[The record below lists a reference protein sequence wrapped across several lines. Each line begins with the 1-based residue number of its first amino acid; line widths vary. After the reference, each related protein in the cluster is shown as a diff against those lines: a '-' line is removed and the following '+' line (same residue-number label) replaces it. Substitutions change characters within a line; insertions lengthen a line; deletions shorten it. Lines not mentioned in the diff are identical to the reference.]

1 MPGIDPDQPGPH
13 LGPPDVNAADG
24 RFTVSASGVVQ
35 STGREL
41 VLWHCGGPFPGTPSW
56 TSNDRPDEM
65 VSQGLQLALSRPAGP
80 QTVVALLMDYDAFG
94 RVTAVP
100 DTAGRLST
108 LLRTGPDQD
117 VHPVLVSPRDNRPA
131 VHGADLVEVFTALL
145 SLREHHGELTTALPA
160 HLADVTREVLA
171 TMRGSMMPTD
181 LQRAV
186 RLLRELTAE
195 ADRTT
200 NTGGDTVHG

>member
-1 MPGIDPDQPGPH
+1 MPGIDPEQPGP
-13 LGPPDVNAADG
+13 PDTNDTDG
-24 RFTVSASGVVQ
+24 RFSVSADGTVLSA
-35 STGREL
+35 GREL
-41 VLWHCGGPFPGTPSW
+41 VLWHCGGPFPGAPSW
-56 TSNDRPDEM
+56 TSNDHPDEM
-65 VSQGLQLALSRPAGP
+65 VSHGLRLALIRPAGP

-94 RVTAVP
+94 RATAVP

-108 LLRTGPDQD
+108 LLRTGPEQD

-131 VHGADLVEVFTALL
+131 VHGADLAEVFAALL
-145 SLREHHGELTTALPA
+145 SLRENHGKLTAALPA

-195 ADRTT
+195 TARAT